1 MVKLQKEFYLQKCPV
16 VAKELI
22 GKILVRKKEG
32 KVYSG
37 IIVETEAYLGE
48 KDPASHAYP
57 GKTKRNE
64 NMFKEGGIVY
74 VYFTYGNHFCFN
86 VVTGPEGTAHAVLIR
101 AVDPLLGIDDMK
113 RNRGTEDIYNLA
125 SGPGK
130 LAKAFEIDSSLNGAS
145 LLGSEIYILDSQ
157 HKGYKVLKSKRIG
170 ITKNPDKL
178 LRFYAKDNMF
188 VSQINK
194 KTDIK

>member
-1 MVKLQKEFYLQKCPV
+1 MLKLQKEFYLQKCLV

-22 GKILVRKKEG
+22 GKILVRVKED
-32 KVYSG
+32 KIYSG

-64 NMFKEGGIVY
+64 NMFKEGGIAY

-86 VVTGPEGTAHAVLIR
+86 TVTGPEGTAHAVLIR
-101 AVDPLLGIDDMK
+101 AVDPLLGIDNMK
-113 RNRGTEDIYNLA
+113 KNRGTEDIYNIA

-130 LAKAFEIDSSLNGAS
+130 LAKAFEIDLSLNGAS
-145 LLGSEIYILDSQ
+145 LFGNEIYIMDSQ
-157 HKGYKVLKSKRIG
+157 RKNYKILKSKRIG

-178 LRFYAKDNMF
+178 FRFYAKDNMF
-188 VSQINK
+188 VSRINN
-194 KTDIK
+194 KTGIK